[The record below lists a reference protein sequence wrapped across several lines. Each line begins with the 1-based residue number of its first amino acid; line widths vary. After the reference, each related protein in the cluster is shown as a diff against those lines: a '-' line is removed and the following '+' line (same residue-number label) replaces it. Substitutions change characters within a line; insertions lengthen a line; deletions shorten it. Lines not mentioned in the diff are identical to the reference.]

1 MDVVE
6 ETGGLIRER
15 IITSYELSD
24 YALVKCEIDCLFF
37 IPQQMW
43 VVEAVVIESCALCS
57 QNMKFMFISLHKEV
71 MTQGQ
76 LRALKTME
84 DCNAMVEHGWATKL
98 SAIKIRIDSVI
109 FKARVKHSMNFN
121 SQPDL
126 NTWGGLSKDGTIIA
140 CHFSCTAE

>member
-71 MTQGQ
+71 MTQGISY
-76 LRALKTME
+76 
-84 DCNAMVEHGWATKL
+84 EHSKLWKNQMQWSSMDGNQTK
-98 SAIKIRIDSVI
+98 
-109 FKARVKHSMNFN
+109 FN
-121 SQPDL
+121 
-126 NTWGGLSKDGTIIA
+126 
-140 CHFSCTAE
+140 